1 MVYLDTDLMRF
12 LDAQNKLYLT
22 ALSEIKKGKKQTHW
36 MWFIFPQIKGLG
48 TSDTANLY
56 AIADLKEATEFLE
69 HPILGKHLIE
79 ISELF
84 LTFKRKSADGI
95 LGDLDA
101 RKLRSSM
108 TLFSLVENT
117 NPVFQAILD
126 AFFSGESDPLTISII
141 NSTIKSAIEPATV

>member
-48 TSDTANLY
+48 TSSIANYY
-56 AIADLKEATEFLE
+56 AINDLKEAGEFLQ
-69 HPILGKHLIE
+69 HPVLAKHLIE
-79 ISELF
+79 ISKLL
-84 LTFKRKSADGI
+84 LTFKRKSIESI

-108 TLFSLVENT
+108 SLFSQVENAD
-117 NPVFQAILD
+117 PVFKEVLD
-126 AFFSGESDPLTISII
+126 TFFSGQLDSQTLSLI
-141 NSTIKSAIEPATV
+141 NSSSVKLAVA